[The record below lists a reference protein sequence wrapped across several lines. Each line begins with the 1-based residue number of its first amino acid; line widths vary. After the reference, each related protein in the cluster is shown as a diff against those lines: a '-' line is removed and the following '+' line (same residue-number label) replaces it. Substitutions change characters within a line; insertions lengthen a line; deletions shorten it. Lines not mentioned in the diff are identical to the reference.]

1 VVVRDVVED
10 LLFVE
15 DEDEDDAANI
25 ERLLLE
31 ALSVFFLRFL
41 FRKPLFPLLIVND
54 DIAFLDLFNRITFA
68 LWVNSLVQESLGG
81 VSETLIDVTRQVNQ
95 TEQWL
100 ARKTKPK
107 QANRIYLILPH
118 H

>member
-1 VVVRDVVED
+1 MVVRDVVED

-68 LWVNSLVQESLGG
+68 LWVNSSVFQ
-81 VSETLIDVTRQVNQ
+81 
-95 TEQWL
+95 
-100 ARKTKPK
+100 ARWFRRC
-107 QANRIYLILPH
+107 Q
-118 H
+118 